1 MQLKQGLTKQIHL
14 IVKEGVKQMDNA
26 QTSDSKQPTK
36 IHIAIPSRNLVG
48 RDLCGGLAAA
58 LWKMQQDC
66 RYEVGVKIWSGFGVD
81 VVRNRIVA
89 HFLNTDAE
97 FLLMIDDDMIP
108 PDDLLGMTAYECDIV
123 GALYYA
129 WETRIGPFIAAYS
142 RNGDHYVRPVLG
154 EIENTGLHEMALVGG
169 GCIMLHRRVLETLP
183 APWFCFETDAAGQN
197 ILMPEDFHICREA
210 GRHGLKVFLDTDR
223 ICGHIKSVD
232 LRDVATLSTLR
243 KQHALF
249 DLLE

>member
-1 MQLKQGLTKQIHL
+1 MKERKASELSQP
-14 IVKEGVKQMDNA
+14 VKIN
-26 QTSDSKQPTK
+26 
-36 IHIAIPSRNLVG
+36 IAIPSRNLVG
-48 RDLCGGLAAA
+48 RDLCGGLATA
-58 LWKMQQDC
+58 LWKMQQDR
-66 RYEVGVKIWSGFGVD
+66 RYAVTVKIWSGFGVD
-81 VVRNRIVA
+81 VVRNRIAA

-108 PDDLLGMTAYECDIV
+108 PEDLLGMTAYDCDIV
-123 GALYYA
+123 GGLYYA
-129 WETRIGPFIAAYS
+129 WENRTGPFVAAYS
-142 RNGDHYVRPVLG
+142 RNGDQYVRPAIG

-169 GCIMLHRRVLETLP
+169 GCIMFHRRTLETLS
-183 APWFCFETDAAGQN
+183 APWFCFETDATGQN

-210 GRHGLKVFLDTDR
+210 GRHGLKVFLDSDR